1 MQGGGEVALHWVVL
15 SAAPAILAV
24 APASLLLSLHLLQ
37 KSATSGTLLAQYGS
51 DIVAA
56 VVMGLVIMGC
66 CGYALHMLAVSCR
79 AYLKVRSS
87 LVFSPEVY
95 SSSSI
100 VAVCRTQGHTWLT

>member
-1 MQGGGEVALHWVVL
+1 MALHQAVL

-37 KSATSGTLLAQYGS
+37 KAATSGTLLAHYGS

-66 CGYALHMLAVSCR
+66 CGYSLHLLAVSCR
-79 AYLKVRSS
+79 GRLKVRG
-87 LVFSPEVY
+87 
-95 SSSSI
+95 
-100 VAVCRTQGHTWLT
+100 VCR